1 MSAYDPDRDPQDAR
15 PEEDLLERVLRGAQY
30 ALKNYYRPEIH
41 LFYSTT
47 SVHESAM
54 EKGYSLWVNFAYL
67 QLLYLMAELD
77 KVNGHKEEMDAILQD
92 RNSFRRTCSG
102 SSITTSGLSAG

>member
-1 MSAYDPDRDPQDAR
+1 
-15 PEEDLLERVLRGAQY
+15 
-30 ALKNYYRPEIH
+30 
-41 LFYSTT
+41 
-47 SVHESAM
+47 M

-92 RNSFRRTCSG
+92 RNSFRQNLFR
-102 SSITTSGLSAG
+102 IFDTTSGLSAG